1 MTKTSTTEEMALR
14 KGDEKGRGTDSFRMG
29 REFQGDLTVEEVPL
43 KGSRDNSRDEGKRD
57 RKT

>member
-1 MTKTSTTEEMALR
+1 MALR